1 MRSTSFRLA
10 LVLSIAFL
18 GSSPT
23 AAPQATAAPA
33 VPALQSIGPLTF
45 GADGVLLAGDAQG
58 ATIYAV
64 TLGSA
69 LPAGTAGTKEIPSI
83 DAQIAAL
90 LGAEARD
97 ISVTDLA
104 VQPKTGNAFLSVMRG
119 QGAGAKAVLL
129 RVDGAGKIEVVDF
142 GKTTATK
149 VMLPNSAQRV
159 EGITDMAFADGK
171 LYVAGLSN
179 EEFASKLRSIPYPF
193 ASVDRGTSVEIYHGS
208 HGQFETRS
216 PVYTFVPYRV
226 QDTPHLIA
234 GYLCTPLVKFPV
246 ANLKPGEKIMGTT
259 IAELGAGNRP
269 IDMVVYN
276 KGGRDFLLMSNNSR
290 GVMKIPTEQFG
301 SASAITAPV
310 SDKSGIGYE
319 TVTSMTGIDQLDL
332 LDSGHSLVLARAN
345 GALNLSAVALP

>member
-23 AAPQATAAPA
+23 AAPQATNAPA
-33 VPALQSIGPLTF
+33 VPAFQSIGPLTF
-45 GADGVLLAGDAQG
+45 GADGVLFAADAQG

-69 LPAGTAGTKEIPSI
+69 LPAGAAGTKEIPSI

-149 VMLPNSAQRV
+149 VTLPNSAQRV

-193 ASVDRGTSVEIYHGS
+193 AAVDRGTSVEIYHGS

-216 PVYTFVPYRV
+216 PVYTFVPYQVR
-226 QDTPHLIA
+226 TRRI
-234 GYLCTPLVKFPV
+234 
-246 ANLKPGEKIMGTT
+246 
-259 IAELGAGNRP
+259 
-269 IDMVVYN
+269 
-276 KGGRDFLLMSNNSR
+276 
-290 GVMKIPTEQFG
+290 
-301 SASAITAPV
+301 
-310 SDKSGIGYE
+310 
-319 TVTSMTGIDQLDL
+319 
-332 LDSGHSLVLARAN
+332 
-345 GALNLSAVALP
+345 

>member
-10 LVLSIAFL
+10 IVLSIAFL
-18 GSSPT
+18 GSSPA
-23 AAPQATAAPA
+23 AAPQATSAPA
-33 VPALQSIGPLTF
+33 VPAFQSIGPLTF
-45 GADGVLLAGDAQG
+45 GADGVLFAADAQ
-58 ATIYAV
+58 AAAIYAV
-64 TLGSA
+64 NLGA
-69 LPAGTAGTKEIPSI
+69 LPAGAAGTKAIPSI
-83 DAQIAAL
+83 DAQIAAM

-129 RVDGAGKIEVVDF
+129 RVDGAGKIDLVDF
-142 GKTTATK
+142 AKTTATR
-149 VMLPNSAQRV
+149 VSLPNPAQRV
-159 EGITDMAFADGK
+159 EGITDMAFADGQ

-179 EEFASKLRSIPYPF
+179 EEFASKLRVIQYPF
-193 ASVDRGTSVEIYHGS
+193 ASVDRGASVEIFHGS

-216 PVYTFVPYRV
+216 PVYTFVPYKV
-226 QDTPHLIA
+226 QNAPYLIA

-246 ANLKPGEKIMGTT
+246 SSLKPGEKILGTT

-269 IDMVVYN
+269 IDMVLYN
-276 KGGRDFLLMSNNSR
+276 KGGRDFLLMSNTRR

-301 SASAITAPV
+301 SAPGITARV
-310 SDKSGIGYE
+310 TDKGGIGYE
-319 TVTSMTGIDQLDL
+319 TVATMTGIEQLDL

-345 GALNLSAVALP
+345 GTLNLSAVALP